1 MVCATCGRK
10 SHEVARCY
18 RDIARWWSSRPRDK
32 LSISTPKS
40 APFTGPRT
48 NTTQIAVT
56 TPLIHANVA
65 ALTDADR
72 QGKDLAVFQ
81 MLNGKRV
88 SFNLTKYN
96 AEAVR
101 LTMSHGF

>member
-72 QGKDLAVFQ
+72 QGLSGFSDAQWQTRVFQ
-81 MLNGKRV
+81 PDKI
-88 SFNLTKYN
+88 
-96 AEAVR
+96 
-101 LTMSHGF
+101 